1 MEPNTSDVKQYTD
14 QLLELYRHTPGTL
27 GCVRRE
33 DRSLARELHG
43 RGVSLSIV
51 QEAFLLATARRC
63 LRAPDAAPLA
73 PVRSLHYFVPVM
85 EEIMATPLLVG
96 YADYLK
102 WKLRK
107 VQAEHD
113 GALLVR
119 SRRAKPG

>member
-1 MEPNTSDVKQYTD
+1 M
-14 QLLELYRHTPGTL
+14 
-27 GCVRRE
+27 
-33 DRSLARELHG
+33 
-43 RGVSLSIV
+43 V

-73 PVRSLHYFVPVM
+73 PVRSLHYFVPVI

-113 GALLVR
+113 GALLMR
-119 SRRAKPG
+119 LRRAKPG

>member
-1 MEPNTSDVKQYTD
+1 MKQYTD
-14 QLLELYRHTPGTL
+14 QLLEFYRHAPGTL
-27 GCVRRE
+27 GRVRSE
-33 DRSLARELHG
+33 DRILARELHD

-85 EEIMATPLLVG
+85 EEVMATPLPDG
-96 YADYLK
+96 YTDYLK
-102 WKLRK
+102 WKLRN
-107 VQAEHD
+107 VQAVHD

>member
-1 MEPNTSDVKQYTD
+1 MQPNRSDVKRYTD

-27 GCVRRE
+27 GRVSRE
-33 DRSLARELHG
+33 DRSLARELHD
-43 RGVSLSIV
+43 RGVSLSMV

-73 PVRSLHYFVPVM
+73 PVRSLHYFVPVI

-107 VQAEHD
+107 VQAGHD
-113 GALLVR
+113 GALVVR
-119 SRRAKPG
+119 SRRPKPG